1 MWRNYRFDPLLK
13 HKIQATHHVGVIGI
27 GGLGHIAIKLL
38 KAWGCEITA
47 FSSNPDKTE
56 ELKAMG
62 ADHVVNSRDTEA
74 VKAQK
79 GKFDLLLSTVNVT
92 LNWSAFIAT
101 LAPNGTL
108 HFLGLTLEPVPVSVG
123 SLIGGAK
130 SVTGSPTG
138 SPAALRQLLKF
149 AARKKIAPQIE
160 LFPMSQLNEAIE
172 RLHSGQARY
181 RIVLKADFAE

>member
-1 MWRNYRFDPLLK
+1 M
-13 HKIQATHHVGVIGI
+13 
-27 GGLGHIAIKLL
+27 
-38 KAWGCEITA
+38 
-47 FSSNPDKTE
+47 
-56 ELKAMG
+56 
-62 ADHVVNSRDTEA
+62 
-74 VKAQK
+74 
-79 GKFDLLLSTVNVT
+79 T

-149 AARKKIAPQIE
+149 AARKKLRLKLSCFQCHSS
-160 LFPMSQLNEAIE
+160 MKQLNVYTQVKHVTE
-172 RLHSGQARY
+172 LY
-181 RIVLKADFAE
+181 LKQTSQNKPNLRFSSVVVTSSPSV